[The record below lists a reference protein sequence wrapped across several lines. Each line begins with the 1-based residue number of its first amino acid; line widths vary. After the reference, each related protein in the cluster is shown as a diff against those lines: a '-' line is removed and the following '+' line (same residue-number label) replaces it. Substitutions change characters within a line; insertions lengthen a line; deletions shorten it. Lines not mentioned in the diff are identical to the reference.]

1 MRHGASVGTA
11 RSELTDGERSVPI
24 SVPIV
29 ERSDVSA
36 AILNWNGGDL
46 VVRCLRSLRRQT
58 YLPRQRVVID
68 NGSTDGSIERLQAE
82 DPELEIIVNGHNL
95 GFARAANQAV
105 GAARG
110 RWLLLLNLDVELEP
124 DYVER
129 LLAAGEREP
138 HVSSVTGRLLRPQDG
153 QGPTIVDSTGHLL
166 FRNGWAANRGEASPD
181 QPCWDRPGE
190 VFGVTGAA
198 PLYRMEALREASH
211 GCACPFDERFFAYI
225 EDVDLDWRLR
235 WLGWRAW
242 YEPAVAWHHRS
253 ATGARR
259 SSVILRHILKN
270 RLLLVANNDLWPDGL
285 RRLPTVMLFTILTA
299 VQFGLESP
307 QAPLGILDAFRQLPE
322 SMRRRRF
329 LRMHRRVSSAEIR
342 NWMQPFPYRQKLA
355 QRLLGQRRA
364 AERIEKV

>member
-1 MRHGASVGTA
+1 MPVREEV
-11 RSELTDGERSVPI
+11 
-24 SVPIV
+24 
-29 ERSDVSA
+29 DVTA

-46 VVRCLRSLRRQT
+46 VVGCLRSLLRQT
-58 YLPRQRVVID
+58 RVPAQRLVVD
-68 NGSTDGSIERLQAE
+68 NGSGDGSLERLRAE
-82 DPELEIIVNGHNL
+82 DPGLEVVANPRNL

-105 GAARG
+105 AAARG

-124 DYVER
+124 DYLER
-129 LLAAGEREP
+129 LLAAGERSPE
-138 HVSSVTGRLLRPQDG
+138 VGSVTGKLLRPG
-153 QGPTIVDSTGHLL
+153 NGRGPAIVDSTGHLL
-166 FRNGWAANRGEASPD
+166 YRNGWAANRGEGYPD
-181 QPCWDRPGE
+181 QPAWDRPGE

-198 PLYRMEALREASH
+198 PLYRVEALRQASH
-211 GCACPFDERFFAYI
+211 GSARPFDERFFAYI

-259 SSVILRHILKN
+259 SPLILRHILKN

-285 RRLPTVMLFTILTA
+285 RRLPTVALFTALTA

-307 QAPLGILDAFRQLPE
+307 WAPLGIADAVRLLPE
-322 SMRRRRF
+322 SRRRRRF
-329 LRMHRRVSSAEIR
+329 LHQRRRVSSAEIR
-342 NWMQPFPYRQKLA
+342 AWMQPFPYRQKLA

-364 AERIEKV
+364 AGRPGRSSQVLSG